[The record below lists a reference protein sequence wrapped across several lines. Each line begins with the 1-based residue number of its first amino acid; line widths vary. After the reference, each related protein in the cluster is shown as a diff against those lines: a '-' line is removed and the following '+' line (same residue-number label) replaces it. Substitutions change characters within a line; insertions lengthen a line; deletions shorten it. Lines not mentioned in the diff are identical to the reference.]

1 MCSVLTKVCIFIS
14 LSPNPT
20 VSIPHP
26 PLHPNS
32 PHLPIRPISQ
42 HVPLLTNAVFA
53 QALMRSPEVLQ
64 FLQQRQAVTQA
75 VTQAAQQQALLEA
88 QQQADFSVGE
98 VEEDANS

>member
-1 MCSVLTKVCIFIS
+1 MFSFNKSLHFHFSVSQSHCLHT
-14 LSPNPT
+14 SPTTPSKFPPPPFPT
-20 VSIPHP
+20 
-26 PLHPNS
+26 
-32 PHLPIRPISQ
+32 RPISQ
-42 HVPLLTNAVFA
+42 YVPLLTNAVFA

-75 VTQAAQQQALLEA
+75 AQQRAVLEA